1 MPPYTL
7 IQLGMHSDASAGG
20 VDRYFWGLNQGF
32 GQTAADLDTHRF
44 YFEKGTAAQ
53 EGFGER
59 AVGRADLPLR
69 QRLFLL
75 RKRVLGSPSYDPSR
89 SVLASHFALYAA
101 ALLERSSKLT
111 HVVHFHGPWAQES
124 LAREQNRLNV
134 LIKKGVEHL
143 VYRSADAFITLSS
156 AFRELL
162 ISTYGVAPEKIH
174 VVPGAVDTSRFHPAE
189 RASARASLGWPQRER
204 IIFCLRRLV
213 ERMGLEALVA
223 AFALAATR
231 YPDARLY
238 IGGKGPLQGA
248 LEAQIRSLGLG
259 ERIRMLGFVR
269 ESLLVAHYQAA
280 NLSIVPSQALE
291 GFGLTT
297 LESLA
302 CGVPVL
308 VTPVGGLTEVLRPLA
323 PACILS
329 GSYPG
334 QIAEGLDAYLSG
346 GLPLPGPAQC
356 VAYVK
361 ERFVWER
368 VSDKVLTIYA
378 DAFRAKH
385 AAGGYPERKPDTR
398 PLAA

>member
-1 MPPYTL
+1 MHPYTL

-32 GQTAADLDTHRF
+32 KQTAADLETQRF
-44 YFEKGTAAQ
+44 FFETGPGAQ
-53 EGFGER
+53 QSFDER
-59 AVGRADLPLR
+59 AVGKADLPLQ

-75 RKRVLGSPSYDPSR
+75 RKLILGSPTYDPGQ

-101 ALLERSSKLT
+101 AVLERNSKLT

-124 LAREQNRLNV
+124 RVREQNRLNV
-134 LIKKGVEHL
+134 LVKKGVEHL
-143 VYRSADAFITLSS
+143 VYRSADAFITLSN

-162 ISTYGVAPEKIH
+162 MSTYGVAPDKIH
-174 VVPGAVDTSRFHPAE
+174 VVPGAVDTARFEPAE
-189 RASARASLGWPQRER
+189 KAGARDRLGWPQGER

-223 AFALAATR
+223 AFGLAATK

-238 IGGKGPLQGA
+238 IGGKGPLEGA

-259 ERIRMLGFVR
+259 ERIRMLGLVR
-269 ESLLVAHYQAA
+269 ESLLPTHYQAA
-280 NLSIVPSQALE
+280 NLSIVPSQSLE

-308 VTPVGGLTEVLRPLA
+308 VTPVGGLAEVLSPLA

-329 GSYPG
+329 GFYPD
-334 QIAEGLDAYLSG
+334 QIAQGLDAYLSG
-346 GLPLPGPAQC
+346 RLPLPGPAQC

-361 ERFVWER
+361 EHFVWER
-368 VSDKVLTIYA
+368 VSKKVLAIYT

-385 AAGGYPERKPDTR
+385 AEPERKPDNR
-398 PLAA
+398 RAVAA